1 MKNLIVLLSF
11 LALGSFSFG
20 QVYIDT
26 GHPDIEKKKT
36 ESEVRPMDSDLK
48 IQEEEVEESTEK
60 PTETKSTQ
68 STQTSTTKTSSSTTT
83 TTSSSGS
90 QTSGQSD
97 GKVVIDA
104 EMIELEQS
112 LPENAQPGK
121 CYARCYIPNQY
132 RYVEEQV
139 VDKPKSYKEQTIPA
153 VYKTVYDTVLVK
165 EEKRITKE
173 VAAEYEYVKEKIMVS
188 PSTTKWVQGE
198 ADANCLSA
206 DPKDCQVMCLVETP
220 AEYKTVTRKVVKSPA
235 YSYDEVI
242 PAEYKV
248 VTRKVLEKE
257 ETTVKIDVPA
267 TYKTVMNKELVKE
280 GGYQDWREVLCQD
293 KLTSDRIRQIQTALK
308 ENGYD
313 PGPVDNIFGQQTKDA
328 LLQYQ
333 IDNELPQGNLNMET
347 LESLGVE

>member
-1 MKNLIVLLSF
+1 MKNLFVLITF
-11 LALGSFSFG
+11 LTIGSLAYG

-26 GHPDIEKKKT
+26 GHPDLEKKK
-36 ESEVRPMDSDLK
+36 EEGEVRPMDSELK
-48 IQEEEVEESTEK
+48 IMDEETGTETETTPK
-60 PTETKSTQ
+60 TETKTKSET
-68 STQTSTTKTSSSTTT
+68 TTKTSTSTSTTT
-83 TTSSSGS
+83 TKAKETP
-90 QTSGQSD
+90 TSGGNES
-97 GKVVIDA
+97 KVVIDA
-104 EMIELEQS
+104 EMIELEQT
-112 LPENAQPGK
+112 LPDNAQPGK
-121 CYARCYIPNQY
+121 CYARCYIPDQF

-139 VDKPKSYKEQTIPA
+139 VDKPKSFKEQTIPA

-220 AEYKTVTRKVVKSPA
+220 AEYKTVTRKVVKTPA
-235 YSYDEVI
+235 YTYDEII

-248 VTRKVLEKE
+248 VTRKVIDKE
-257 ETTVKIDVPA
+257 ETTVKIEVPA
-267 TYKTVMNKELVKE
+267 TYKTIMKKELSKE

-308 ENGYD
+308 ENGYN
-313 PGPVDNIFGQQTKDA
+313 PGPIDNIFGQQTKDA

-347 LESLGVE
+347 LEALGVE